1 MNGFHRKSL
10 KKEEFDDIV
19 KTIKRFLKSGFL
31 YNNIKFFQNKINDK
45 VDFSG
50 STDVLK
56 SFTNY
61 EKIEVNRKNEQYLN
75 ILNKYIKDNP
85 NILNIL

>member
-1 MNGFHRKSL
+1 MANYIIF
-10 KKEEFDDIV
+10 V
-19 KTIKRFLKSGFL
+19 
-31 YNNIKFFQNKINDK
+31 KFFQNKTNDK
-45 VDFSG
+45 VNVSG

-56 SFTNY
+56 SFANY

-85 NILNIL
+85 NILNILSNLLKLRWQEITY